1 MNTNPNH
8 NNHNDNAAN
17 TAESKQA
24 TPDKVASHDNND
36 DEFVTNW
43 DKVVDS
49 FEHMDL
55 SENLLRGVY
64 AYGWQ
69 KPSDI
74 QQRAILPTISGRD
87 IIAQAQSGRGKT
99 GAFTI
104 ASLQRVQL
112 NNSQP
117 QILIL
122 SPTRE
127 LARQTWNVLRA
138 LSSYIDNVSCHL
150 CVGGTAV
157 RDDIRALSKGQQ
169 IVVGTPGRVNAM
181 IKDGY
186 LQLKALQ
193 LFILDEADEML
204 SRGFKEQIYDCFA
217 YLPSEVQ
224 VALFSATM
232 PLEILQL
239 TQRFMRDA
247 VRILVREE
255 ELTLDGIK
263 QFHVAVE
270 REDYKLA
277 TLLDLYENVTINQMI
292 IFVNTRRKVIWLSD
306 KMRQHDFSVSSM
318 HGDLAQKER
327 ELIIRE
333 FRSGSTRVLIATDIL
348 ARGIDVQG
356 VSLVLNYDLP
366 QFKETYIHRIGRS
379 GRFGR
384 KGCAINFVPDEDE
397 GKLRDLEKF
406 YDTAICE
413 LPEDVAQVL
422 P

>member
-1 MNTNPNH
+1 MNTNQH
-8 NNHNDNAAN
+8 NNDSATND
-17 TAESKQA
+17 AEAKQA
-24 TPDKVASHDNND
+24 TADKADHDD
-36 DEFVTNW
+36 GEFVTNW
-43 DKVVDS
+43 DKVVES

-55 SENLLRGVY
+55 SEQLLRGIFS
-64 AYGWQ
+64 YGWQ

-112 NNSQP
+112 QNSQP

-127 LARQTWNVLRA
+127 LARQTWNVLQG

-150 CVGGTAV
+150 CVGGTNV
-157 RDDIRALSKGQQ
+157 RDDIRALTKGQQ
-169 IVVGTPGRVNAM
+169 IVVGTPGRVNGM
-181 IKDGY
+181 IRDGY

-217 YLPSEVQ
+217 YLPAEVQ

-232 PLEILQL
+232 PIEILQL
-239 TQRFMRDA
+239 TQKFMRNP
-247 VRILVREE
+247 VRILVKEE

-263 QFHVAVE
+263 QFYVAVE
-270 REDYKLA
+270 KEDYKLA
-277 TLLDLYENVTINQMI
+277 TLLDLYENLTINQMI
-292 IFVNTRRKVIWLSD
+292 IFVNTRRKVMWLSD

-318 HGDLAQKER
+318 HGELAQKER

-366 QFKETYIHRIGRS
+366 QYKETYIHRIGRS

-406 YDTAICE
+406 YDTSINE
-413 LPEDVAQVL
+413 LPEDVSQVL
-422 P
+422 TT